1 MCEVGPGGQGYM
13 RQTTLSFV
21 KSGGP
26 RMSDRARNS
35 TADTRQEEHSKKE
48 ELLTKEEDILQ
59 TPTVGHTQGGTVGDT
74 RAGFKF

>member
-1 MCEVGPGGQGYM
+1 M

-21 KSGGP
+21 KSEGP

-59 TPTVGHTQGGTVGDT
+59 TPTVGHTQGGTVRDT
-74 RAGFKF
+74 RAGFNF